1 VNDTFWLKAD
11 NITTVM
17 PNLGLAIRSQVA
29 AGKVIEVAIKEA
41 KAIKTRQQEKYAH
54 ACIGTI
60 AKEVGESPEALKVR
74 IKVALGLIEE
84 FFAGGKVITQTR
96 STSTLTR
103 DEYGQ
108 FIDAIQQTAN
118 HLNICLPQPKDMGFF
133 W

>member
-1 VNDTFWLKAD
+1 MLDTFWLRQD
-11 NITTVM
+11 NLNEIM
-17 PNLGLAIRSQVA
+17 PKVGQSIRAEVA
-29 AGKVIEVAIKEA
+29 AGKVIEVALKEA
-41 KAIKTRQQEKYAH
+41 KSVKTRQQEKYAH

-96 STSTLTR
+96 STATLTR

-118 HLNICLPQPKDMGFF
+118 YLNITLLQPKDIGFY